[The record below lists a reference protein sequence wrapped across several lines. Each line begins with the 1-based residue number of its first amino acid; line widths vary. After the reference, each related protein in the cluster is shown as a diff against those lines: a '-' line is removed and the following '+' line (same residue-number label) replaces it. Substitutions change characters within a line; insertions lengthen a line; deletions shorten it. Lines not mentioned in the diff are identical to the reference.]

1 MFSVRCTE
9 MGESGFAPTRRITNR
24 FWSICEKCT
33 TRIFLI
39 MALLATPEK
48 WETNTNRYSW
58 ADVAGNVSTGN
69 Y

>member
-1 MFSVRCTE
+1 
-9 MGESGFAPTRRITNR
+9 
-24 FWSICEKCT
+24 
-33 TRIFLI
+33 

-58 ADVAGNVSTGN
+58 ADVAGNVSTVN